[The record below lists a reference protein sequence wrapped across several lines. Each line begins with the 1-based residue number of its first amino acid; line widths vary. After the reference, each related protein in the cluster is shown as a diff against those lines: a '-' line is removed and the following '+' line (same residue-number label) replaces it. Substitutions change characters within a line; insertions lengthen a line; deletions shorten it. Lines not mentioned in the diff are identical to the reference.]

1 MADSWKA
8 MELNKFIVKDDMI
21 DYVLHMYGSNWQ
33 VHDAIADDILDDLLK
48 REWEKQKRVK
58 YDKIKVTQMKIR
70 DLLEKRIEKAGQHL
84 NKEKQKMHINK
95 GKEKMMMERG
105 QTTSDES
112 SDHNPFQATFD
123 ESYDHNPFQVT
134 SGDTSDDTLKS
145 SSEDTYSSDSVTT
158 WQQILNKEFGMK
170 SSKEN
175 VGGSS
180 NVRMK
185 GAFGSGFTVIGCVG
199 FRVSTK
205 GALGLTEAPLRG
217 HLRGVHIHY
226 FLGVLGGDTYEG
238 YIFITDRVFLE
249 GTPTMGTYAFHY
261 CPGVLGGD
269 TYDR

>member
-8 MELNKFIVKDDMI
+8 MDLNKFVVKDDMI

-58 YDKIKVTQMKIR
+58 YDKRKVTQMKIQ

-84 NKEKQKMHINK
+84 NKEKQIMHINK
-95 GKEKMMMERG
+95 GKEKMVILHTNHILFTDVVIIESDTRYDYFSG
-105 QTTSDES
+105 KTTSDES

-134 SGDTSDDTLKS
+134 SGDTFDDTLKL
-145 SSEDTYSSDSVTT
+145 SSEDTFQTKRPPPVKNFVLGLAAVTT

-185 GAFGSGFTVIGCVG
+185 GK
-199 FRVSTK
+199 RK
-205 GALGLTEAPLRG
+205 LL
-217 HLRGVHIHY
+217 
-226 FLGVLGGDTYEG
+226 
-238 YIFITDRVFLE
+238 
-249 GTPTMGTYAFHY
+249 
-261 CPGVLGGD
+261 
-269 TYDR
+269 